1 MKKST
6 LLVVM
11 MFVFGAGRLLANTV
25 EGVNEKVLSSFQKEF
40 VGAKEVTWQKSE
52 EFVKVSF
59 ILNEKVFIAYYS
71 EEGEKLALVRNL
83 SRLDLPLSLQESLK
97 DSYSQY
103 WITDLFEINGKD
115 DSAYYITIENAD
127 VKITLKSVG
136 MNAWATYKKSNK
148 Q

>member
-1 MKKST
+1 MKKSI
-6 LLVVM
+6 LLAAM
-11 MFVFGAGRLLANTV
+11 MFVFGAGSLLANTV
-25 EGVNEKVLSSFQKEF
+25 EGVSEKVLSSFQKEF
-40 VGAKEVTWQKSE
+40 VGAKEVSWQKGE

-59 ILNEKVFIAYYS
+59 TLNEKIFIAYYN

-83 SRLDLPLSLQESLK
+83 SSLDLPLSLQESLK

-127 VKITLKSVG
+127 VKITLKSIG
-136 MNAWATYKKSNK
+136 MSAWTMYKKTNK
-148 Q
+148 

>member
-11 MFVFGAGRLLANTV
+11 MFVFGAGSLLANTV

-40 VGAKEVTWQKSE
+40 VGAKEVTLQKSE

-136 MNAWATYKKSNK
+136 MN
-148 Q
+148 